1 MKLVTLERLQQ
12 EARKR
17 RLTLCP
23 TCAEHYEPCLVV
35 IFYRIANVVHI
46 MPGAYEFGYRPV
58 FTQND
63 FFLKAS
69 IRRRL
74 LYTACEELVRSLEEV
89 NYKVI
94 GQICG
99 LSLRSHDQ
107 LDSFICY
114 ILQKYPGYDRAHPA
128 RGWMPPGSRMGH
140 VATRPNERVIALFVK
155 VEYLKKEVPC
165 SSLSLRTRRA
175 GACS

>member
-35 IFYRIANVVHI
+35 IFYRIANVAHI

-114 ILQKYPGYDRAHPA
+114 ILQKYPGLN
-128 RGWMPPGSRMGH
+128 G
-140 VATRPNERVIALFVK
+140 RPMTERTLREAGCPL
-155 VEYLKKEVPC
+155 EAEWAMWQLAQTKE
-165 SSLSLRTRRA
+165 
-175 GACS
+175 